1 MTTITIPKNEYQKLV
16 EKSLRY
22 EYIRQMMEGNL
33 FAPPPVK
40 NTRKIIG
47 ELRKTKLYSRGFLK
61 DLEKGLRRSSY
72 FQK

>member
-22 EYIRQMMEGNL
+22 EYIRQMMEKNL

-40 NTRKIIG
+40 NARKVIG